1 MTNNGC
7 DGEGEAGDGGPCSAL
22 EATVN
27 DFADKGAQAIDFI
40 LAVTHGRSIIVAVY
54 ANSVGE
60 LMTKYIAFLREINVG
75 AHNRMKMDEL
85 RALFASLGHE
95 DIETYIQSGNVVFES
110 AQTGEVALRAEINE
124 AIEDEFG
131 YDISVII
138 RT

>member
-1 MTNNGC
+1 MG
-7 DGEGEAGDGGPCSAL
+7 GSEARDGGPCSAL
-22 EATVN
+22 EAIVS

-40 LAVTHGRSIIVAVY
+40 LAVAHGRSIILAVY
-54 ANSVGE
+54 ATSVGE
-60 LMTKYIAFLREINVG
+60 PMTKYIAFLREINVG

-85 RALFASLGHE
+85 RALFESLGHE
-95 DIETYIQSGNVVFES
+95 DIETYLQSGNVVFEA
-110 AQTGEVALRAEINE
+110 AQTGKVALRAEIHE